1 MHLRFGEP
9 RASSKRRPS
18 PTSDFQDR
26 ASAVPN
32 LHRRS
37 PNLPCVVCVTA
48 FQSSR
53 FRQRRRA
60 RMSNDGRSWRLEVEH
75 VIREQNIQAAYDIL
89 VLFCEFV
96 LARVPVLESQ
106 KECPPELREAIAS
119 IVFAA
124 PRCSDL
130 PDLLQVRNLFGT
142 KYGKEFVRAAS
153 ELRPDTSVNRSLIEK
168 LSANAP
174 SPEARLELLKQI
186 ALEYNM
192 NWDSSK
198 TEAEFQKNH
207 EDLLVSHLLLSS
219 THASFV
225 F

>member
-1 MHLRFGEP
+1 MIKFTDYVQFKVRLLLNSGSLCLIIKLP
-9 RASSKRRPS
+9 VVLY
-18 PTSDFQDR
+18 DR
-26 ASAVPN
+26 
-32 LHRRS
+32 
-37 PNLPCVVCVTA
+37 
-48 FQSSR
+48 
-53 FRQRRRA
+53 
-60 RMSNDGRSWRLEVEH
+60 VEH

-207 EDLLVSHLLLSS
+207 EDLLVGFDSGVRNFKTIL
-219 THASFV
+219 T
-225 F
+225 